1 MTQTKKERERT
12 PFIPH
17 DVARMVAR
25 QNVPLVKAWRI
36 RLGMTIEEIATAAQM
51 PSEAIRRLETTQN
64 TVSLALMKVAFV
76 MNLDI
81 DQLTDILH

>member
-1 MTQTKKERERT
+1 MTLTKKERC

-17 DVARMVAR
+17 DVAYMVAR

-36 RLGMTIEEIATAAQM
+36 RLGMTIEEIATAAEM
-51 PSEAIRRLETTQN
+51 PSEEIRILETKRN
-64 TVSLALMKVAFV
+64 TFSLPLMRVAFV